1 MPITNKSK
9 FICRNVMGFKVY
21 YDIKTSSGRNIY
33 VFMSLHFHFK
43 KLQTHHYLLG
53 KGLVIVIP
61 KNAEEFSF
69 EHQVEQTVL
78 EL

>member
-53 KGLVIVIP
+53 KGLVTVIP